1 MQEPK
6 DIVVYLDSVE
16 MSSCASRIVYAS
28 TLAARW
34 NAHLIVAFAPEELA
48 FEPQA
53 GFARGAAITSLLE
66 GYQQRRRE
74 SEDVLRKMLD
84 DVAAK
89 ADITT
94 ELRLCEGEIGE
105 PFMLH
110 ARHAAI
116 AVLGAGR
123 PPDRQVSAL
132 TLSEDVIFASG
143 RPSILLPANWPVER
157 SAASK
162 ITVGWNASREAARA
176 VSDAMPFLTA
186 ADKVH
191 VVVVPEPKISRL
203 LGQDPGADISRHL
216 ARHGIPIVL
225 DRLEGENAGQL
236 LLAKA
241 RDIGAD
247 MIVIGAYGQPKI
259 TEFVFGSAT
268 QTLLADPQIPI
279 LLSR

>member
-1 MQEPK
+1 MQEPR
-6 DIVVYLDSVE
+6 DIVVYMDSAE
-16 MSSCASRIVYAS
+16 TESDASRIAYAS
-28 TLAARW
+28 ALAALW
-34 NAHLIVAFAPEELA
+34 SAHLIVAFAPEDLA
-48 FEPQA
+48 LEPHA
-53 GFARGAAITSLLE
+53 GFVRGAAITSMLE
-66 GYQQRRRE
+66 GYRHRRRE
-74 SEDVLRKMLD
+74 SENILRKMLD
-84 DVAAK
+84 DVTTK
-89 ADITT
+89 TGITS
-94 ELRLCEGEIGE
+94 ELRLCEGEVGE

-123 PPDRQVSAL
+123 QPDRQVSAL

-143 RPSILLPANWPVER
+143 RPSILLPPDWPAER
-157 SAASK
+157 SIPRK
-162 ITVGWNASREAARA
+162 IAVGWNASREAARA
-176 VSDAMPFLTA
+176 ISDAMPFLTA
-186 ADKVH
+186 ADEVH

-216 ARHGIPIVL
+216 ARYGIPIVL
-225 DRLEGENAGQL
+225 DRLEGESAGQL

-247 MIVIGAYGQPKI
+247 MIVVGAYGQPKI

-268 QTLLADPQIPI
+268 QTLLANPHIPI

>member
-16 MSSCASRIVYAS
+16 MHSCAPRIVYAS

-34 NAHLIVAFAPEELA
+34 SAHLIVAFAPEDIAL
-48 FEPQA
+48 EPHA
-53 GFARGAAITSLLE
+53 GFARGAAITSMLE
-66 GYQQRRRE
+66 GYRHRRQE
-74 SEDVLRKMLD
+74 SESVLRKILD
-84 DVAAK
+84 DVTAK
-89 ADITT
+89 AGITS
-94 ELRLCEGEIGE
+94 ELRLCEGEVGE
-105 PFMLH
+105 TLMLH

-116 AVLGAGR
+116 AVLGTGR
-123 PPDRQVSAL
+123 VPDRQVSAL

-157 SAASK
+157 SAAKK

-176 VSDAMPFLTA
+176 VSDAMPFLTVA
-186 ADKVH
+186 EEVH

-216 ARHGIPIVL
+216 ARHDIPVVL
-225 DRLEGENAGQL
+225 DRLEGASAGEL

-241 RDIGAD
+241 RDIDAD
-247 MIVIGAYGQPKI
+247 MIVVGAYGQPKI
-259 TEFVFGSAT
+259 TEFIFGSVT
-268 QTLLADPQIPI
+268 QILLATPQIPI